1 MNGCDLGWKLG
12 NSNLVKCEKARET
25 LFMEERKEGSEEGA
39 ESKQKFFLCTTHLME
54 LSCEKADRREVG
66 MR

>member
-12 NSNLVKCEKARET
+12 KSDLVKCEKARET
-25 LFMEERKEGSEEGA
+25 LLMEERKEGSEEGA
-39 ESKQKFFLCTTHLME
+39 ESKQKFFLGTRHLME
-54 LSCEKADRREVG
+54 LSCEKADRHEVG